1 FEGSN
6 PSLSAIPSKMP
17 AILDELSHIAL
28 VVADQERTAA
38 LFKALFDAPV
48 VSRTDEDGHD
58 ETFVRLGRTWFAL
71 ARAEVAPQRTG
82 DHIAFHVS
90 QDGLK
95 ATLAKLRDLKMEY
108 ILARDDTA
116 LYFFDYD
123 NHVFELDTV
132 GMAEMG

>member
-1 FEGSN
+1 
-6 PSLSAIPSKMP
+6 MP

-28 VVADQERTAA
+28 VVADQQRTAA
-38 LFKALFDAPV
+38 LFKRLFDAPV
-48 VSRTDEDGHD
+48 VTRADDDGHD

-71 ARAEVAPQRTG
+71 ATAEIQPQRTG

-95 ATLAKLRDLKMEY
+95 ATLATLQDLKMKY
-108 ILARDDTA
+108 ILARGDTA

-132 GMAEMG
+132 GMADLG